1 MQVYLDAAA
10 IIYINILELFALAV
24 KIEIK
29 MLLYGNLLESGS
41 FGFFQ
46 SVVVFSVQRAEAP
59 TLWNPSIHAHLHTFM
74 ASCRQGYLELDRS
87 GNSGKLLVVLI
98 RVRVTRCTKQASGSY
113 DLLVIYLEQLS
124 AEVADLFGVGAGLAL
139 VTHRTK

>member
-41 FGFFQ
+41 FGVFQ

-59 TLWNPSIHAHLHTFM
+59 TLWNPSIHAPTYIH
-74 ASCRQGYLELDRS
+74 
-87 GNSGKLLVVLI
+87 
-98 RVRVTRCTKQASGSY
+98 
-113 DLLVIYLEQLS
+113 
-124 AEVADLFGVGAGLAL
+124 
-139 VTHRTK
+139 